1 MIRLCNNLCKKELY
15 MLLNNLFPTDKPE
28 FASVP
33 PSMQSVKA
41 SNTFTFNC
49 TPSAANPPPSSY
61 VFERDGAGI
70 TEGVGG
76 PVLTVSSLQRSENS
90 GNYTCTVTNDVGS
103 VTIATYVN
111 VLGELVN
118 RIQ

>member
-1 MIRLCNNLCKKELY
+1 MA
-15 MLLNNLFPTDKPE
+15 E
-28 FASVP
+28 F
-33 PSMQSVKA
+33 
-41 SNTFTFNC
+41 SNFSRVEEIVQGNSFTFNC

-70 TEGVGG
+70 TEGVSGSI
-76 PVLTVSSLQRSENS
+76 LTVSSLKRSENS

-111 VLGELVN
+111 ILGELVN
-118 RIQ
+118 TTAA